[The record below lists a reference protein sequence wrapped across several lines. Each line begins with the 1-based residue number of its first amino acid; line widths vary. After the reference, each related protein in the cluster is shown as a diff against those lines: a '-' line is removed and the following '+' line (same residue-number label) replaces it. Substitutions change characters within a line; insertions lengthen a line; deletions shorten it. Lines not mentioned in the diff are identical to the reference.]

1 MISTLIFYN
10 IVLFLSTGLVFL
22 SERTTTKLQGYLL
35 KLMALVIVAFP
46 VGLRY
51 GLGRDYISYKR
62 IYENI
67 AHNADSYTSIEFG
80 FYVLNRI
87 FSFSGLNYEIF
98 TLFISLF
105 IFGVAL
111 KACPTKRKAFSFFLF
126 ILLFYFE
133 SFNIIRSV
141 MVSSLMFL
149 GITSYQKNRKT
160 LNYLVLNAI
169 SFSIHKS
176 AVIFFPILL
185 FDKLIRRDILR
196 FFVATFLFFS
206 VFYFFYGRYIID
218 LIYSLAIVEQLGY
231 STYQGGR
238 HDEISK
244 FGTGVGYIS
253 RLGILIYP
261 LLLSS
266 FFLQK
271 NPKNKV
277 FIIVISISLAT
288 TLLSPYSG
296 IFGILERLLYIGYI
310 LSILLVYS
318 YKEIKFRKYYLIL
331 SVSLLYIFFNLKVFN
346 GNTSFDAACINQ
358 SNMLYPYVSVFNK
371 DDATAPMRNGCF

>member
-253 RLGILIYP
+253 RLGI
-261 LLLSS
+261 
-266 FFLQK
+266 
-271 NPKNKV
+271 
-277 FIIVISISLAT
+277 
-288 TLLSPYSG
+288 
-296 IFGILERLLYIGYI
+296 
-310 LSILLVYS
+310 
-318 YKEIKFRKYYLIL
+318 
-331 SVSLLYIFFNLKVFN
+331 
-346 GNTSFDAACINQ
+346 
-358 SNMLYPYVSVFNK
+358 
-371 DDATAPMRNGCF
+371 